1 MADLNIAT
9 LSGDYAVISEAAVED
24 FRGSLHGESLRPG
37 DEGYDTARRIWNAMI
52 DKRPALI
59 ARCSGTADV
68 INSVNFAREHGLLIS
83 VRGGGHNFPGN
94 SVCNDGL
101 MIDLSR
107 MTGVRVDPAAKTVR
121 AQGGTKWGAFDH
133 ETQAF
138 GLAAP
143 GGTDLD
149 TGIAGLT
156 LGGGIGWLSGSYG
169 LSCDNLISADVV
181 TADGRSLTASAD
193 KNPDLFWALRGGGG
207 NFGVV
212 TSLEYRLHP
221 VGPMVLAGLLVYP
234 FDKVREFFAL
244 VNELTANIPDEMN
257 IITFLTTLPDGGG
270 KACTILLCYHGAIE
284 EGERVIRPLREFGP
298 PLSDNV
304 RPRTYTEAQT
314 LALAPQGRLN
324 YLKSHFMKQVS
335 DDAVDITL
343 DYFDRVTS
351 PLSTIFFQY
360 LGNAT
365 RRVPA
370 GKTAF
375 GHRDALCEWGV
386 NAVFLDP
393 GESEVHVRW
402 ARDFASAFLPFSS
415 GAYVNQV
422 GTEAEEGAE
431 AIRAA
436 FGDNFQRLEAL
447 KQKYDP
453 VNLFSHNQ
461 NIRPRILAPE
471 GSGAGIPRTDERRGA
486 SR

>member
-1 MADLNIAT
+1 MTDLKIAT
-9 LSGDYAVISEAAVED
+9 LSGDYTVISEAAVED
-24 FRGSLHGESLRPG
+24 FRGSLHGESLLS
-37 DEGYDTARRIWNAMI
+37 DDAGYDSARRIWNAMI

-59 ARCSGTADV
+59 ARCTGTADV
-68 INSVNFAREHGLLIS
+68 INSVNFARENGLLIS

-107 MTGVRVDPAAKTVR
+107 MTGVRVDPASRTVR

-181 TADGRSLTASAD
+181 TADGQPLTTSAD
-193 KNPDLFWALRGGGG
+193 ENSDLLWALRGGGG

-212 TSLEYRLHP
+212 TSLEYKLNP
-221 VGPMVLAGLLVYP
+221 VGPMVLAGFLVYP
-234 FDKVREFFAL
+234 YDKAREFFAL
-244 VNELTANIPDEMN
+244 VGDLTANMPDEMN
-257 IITFLTTLPDGGG
+257 LITFLTTLPDGGP
-270 KACTILLCYHGAIE
+270 KACTILLCYHGPIE

-298 PLSDNV
+298 PIVDGV
-304 RPRTYTEAQT
+304 RPMPYTEAQK
-314 LALAPQGRLN
+314 LAVAPAGRNN

-335 DDAVDITL
+335 DDVVDISL

-351 PLSTIFFQY
+351 PLSAVFFQY
-360 LGNAT
+360 LGNAA
-365 RRVPA
+365 RRVPV
-370 GKTAF
+370 GETAF

-402 ARDFASAFLPFSS
+402 AREFASELLPFSS

-422 GTEAEEGAE
+422 GTEEEEGAE
-431 AIRAA
+431 AIQAA
-436 FGDNFQRLEAL
+436 FGDNFQRLASL

-453 VNLFSHNQ
+453 TNLFSHNQ
-461 NIRPRILAPE
+461 NIRPRV
-471 GSGAGIPRTDERRGA
+471 
-486 SR
+486 

>member
-1 MADLNIAT
+1 MADLDIAT

-24 FRGSLHGESLRPG
+24 FRGSLHGESLLPG
-37 DEGYDTARRIWNAMI
+37 DEDYNGARRIWNAMI
-52 DKRPALI
+52 DKRPAMI

-68 INSVNFAREHGLLIS
+68 IKSVNFARENSLLIS

-156 LGGGIGWLSGSYG
+156 LGGGIGWLSGSHG

-181 TADGRSLTASAD
+181 TADGRPLTASAD
-193 KNPDLFWALRGGGG
+193 ENPDLFWALRGGGG
-207 NFGVV
+207 NYGIA

-221 VGPMVLAGLLVYP
+221 VGPKVLAGFLVYP

-244 VNELTANIPDEMN
+244 IGELTANMPDELN
-257 IITFLTTLPDGGG
+257 LIAFLTTLPEGGG
-270 KACTILLCYHGAIE
+270 KACTILLCHSGPIE

-298 PLSDNV
+298 PLLDSI
-304 RPRTYTEAQT
+304 RPMTYAEAQT
-314 LALAPQGRLN
+314 LALAPKGRQN
-324 YLKSHFMKQVS
+324 YLKSLFMKQAS
-335 DDAVDITL
+335 DDSLDIML

-351 PLSTIFFQY
+351 PLSAVFFQY
-360 LGNAT
+360 LGNAA

-370 GKTAF
+370 DETAF
-375 GHRDALCEWGV
+375 GHRDALFEWGV
-386 NAVFLDP
+386 NSVFLDP
-393 GESEVHVRW
+393 GESEIHVRW
-402 ARDFASAFLPFSS
+402 ARDFASALLPFSS

-422 GTEAEEGAE
+422 GTEEEEGAE
-431 AIRAA
+431 AIQAA
-436 FGDNFQRLEAL
+436 FGDNFQRLSAL

-453 VNLFSHNQ
+453 ANLFSHNQ
-461 NIRPRILAPE
+461 NIRPRI
-471 GSGAGIPRTDERRGA
+471 
-486 SR
+486 

>member
-9 LSGDYAVISEAAVED
+9 LSGEYAVISEAEVED
-24 FRGSLHGESLRPG
+24 FRGSLHGESLLPG
-37 DEGYDTARRIWNAMI
+37 DDGYDGARQIWNAMV

-68 INSVNFAREHGLLIS
+68 INSVNFAKENGLLIS

-107 MTGVRVDPAAKTVR
+107 MTGVRVDPAARTVR

-143 GGTDLD
+143 GGTDVD

-169 LSCDNLISADVV
+169 LSCDNLVSADVV
-181 TADGRSLTASAD
+181 TADGRSFTASAD
-193 KNPDLFWALRGGGG
+193 ENPDLLWGLRGGGG

-221 VGPMVLAGLLVYP
+221 VGPKVLAGFLVYP
-234 FDKVREFFAL
+234 FGKVKEFFAL
-244 VNELTANIPDEMN
+244 VNELTDTMPDELN
-257 IITFLTTLPDGGG
+257 LITFLTTLPDGGG
-270 KACTILLCYHGAIE
+270 KACTILLCYSGPIE

-298 PLSDNV
+298 PLSDSV
-304 RPRTYTEAQT
+304 RPMPYTEAQK
-314 LALAPQGRLN
+314 LAVAPPGRQN
-324 YLKSHFMKQVS
+324 YLKSHFIKQVS
-335 DDAVDITL
+335 DDVVDIAL
-343 DYFDRVTS
+343 DNFERITS
-351 PLSTIFFQY
+351 PLSSILFQY
-360 LGNAT
+360 LGNASQ
-365 RRVPA
+365 RVPA
-370 GKTAF
+370 SETAF
-375 GHRDALCEWGV
+375 GHRGALCEWAT

-402 ARDFASAFLPFSS
+402 VREYASEMLPFSS
-415 GAYVNQV
+415 GAYINQV
-422 GTEAEEGAE
+422 GTEAEEGEE
-431 AIRAA
+431 AIQAA
-436 FGDNFQRLEAL
+436 FGDNFQRLAAL

-453 VNLFSHNQ
+453 TNLFSHNQ
-461 NIRPRILAPE
+461 NIRPRI
-471 GSGAGIPRTDERRGA
+471 
-486 SR
+486 

>member
-1 MADLNIAT
+1 MADLRIAT
-9 LSGDYAVISEAAVED
+9 LSGDYAVITDAALQD
-24 FRGSLHGESLRPG
+24 FRGSLHGETLIPG
-37 DEGYDTARRIWNAMI
+37 DDGYDSARRIWNAMI

-68 INSVNFAREHGLLIS
+68 INSVNFARENDLLIS

-107 MTGVRVDPAAKTVR
+107 MTGVRVDPAARTVR

-169 LSCDNLISADVV
+169 LSCDNLVSADIVP
-181 TADGRSLTASAD
+181 ADGRPLTASAGE
-193 KNPDLFWALRGGGG
+193 NSDLFWALRGGGG

-221 VGPMVLAGLLVYP
+221 VGPNVLAGPLVYP
-234 FDKVREFFAL
+234 YDKVREFFDL
-244 VNELTANIPDEMN
+244 VGGLTADMPDELN
-257 IITFLTTLPDGGG
+257 LLAFLVTLPDGGP
-270 KACTILLCYHGAIE
+270 KACSILLCYHGSIE

-298 PLSDNV
+298 PLVDGI
-304 RPRTYTEAQT
+304 RPMTYTEAQT
-314 LALAPQGRLN
+314 LALAPQGRQN
-324 YLKSHFMKQVS
+324 YLKSHFMKEVS
-335 DDAVDITL
+335 DEAVDIML

-351 PLSTIFFQY
+351 PLSAVFFQY
-360 LGNAT
+360 LGNAA
-365 RRVPA
+365 RRVPV
-370 GKTAF
+370 GETAF
-375 GHRDALCEWGV
+375 GHRNALCEWGV
-386 NAVFLDP
+386 NSVFMDP
-393 GESEVHVRW
+393 GESEVHIRW
-402 ARDFASAFLPFSS
+402 AREIAADLLPFSS

-431 AIRAA
+431 AIQAA
-436 FGDNFQRLEAL
+436 FGDNFQRLAAL

-453 VNLFSHNQ
+453 ANLFSHNQ
-461 NIRPRILAPE
+461 NIRPRI
-471 GSGAGIPRTDERRGA
+471 
-486 SR
+486 

>member
-9 LSGDYAVISEAAVED
+9 LSGEYAVISEAEVED
-24 FRGSLHGESLRPG
+24 FRGSLHGESLLPG
-37 DEGYDTARRIWNAMI
+37 DDGYDGARQIWNAMV

-68 INSVNFAREHGLLIS
+68 INSVNFAKENGLLIS

-107 MTGVRVDPAAKTVR
+107 MTGVRVDPAARTVR

-143 GGTDLD
+143 GGTDVD

-169 LSCDNLISADVV
+169 LSCDNLVSADVV
-181 TADGRSLTASAD
+181 TADGRSFTASGD
-193 KNPDLFWALRGGGG
+193 ENPDLLWGLRGGGG

-221 VGPMVLAGLLVYP
+221 VGPKVLAGFLVYP
-234 FDKVREFFAL
+234 FGKVKEFFAL
-244 VNELTANIPDEMN
+244 VNELTDTMPDELN
-257 IITFLTTLPDGGG
+257 LITFLTNLPDGGG
-270 KACTILLCYHGAIE
+270 KACTILLCYSGPIE

-298 PLSDNV
+298 PLSDSV
-304 RPRTYTEAQT
+304 RPMPYTEAQK
-314 LALAPQGRLN
+314 LAVAPPGRQN
-324 YLKSHFMKQVS
+324 YLKSHFIKQVS
-335 DDAVDITL
+335 DDVVDIAL
-343 DYFDRVTS
+343 DNFERITS
-351 PLSTIFFQY
+351 PLSSILFQY
-360 LGNAT
+360 LGNASQ
-365 RRVPA
+365 RVPA
-370 GKTAF
+370 SETAF
-375 GHRDALCEWGV
+375 GHRGALCEWAT

-402 ARDFASAFLPFSS
+402 VREYASEMLPFSS
-415 GAYVNQV
+415 GAYINQV
-422 GTEAEEGAE
+422 GTEAEEGEE
-431 AIRAA
+431 AIQAA
-436 FGDNFQRLEAL
+436 FGDNFQRLAAL

-453 VNLFSHNQ
+453 TNLFSHNQ
-461 NIRPRILAPE
+461 NIRPRI
-471 GSGAGIPRTDERRGA
+471 
-486 SR
+486 

>member
-1 MADLNIAT
+1 MTDLKIAT
-9 LSGDYAVISEAAVED
+9 LSGDYTVISEAAVED
-24 FRGSLHGESLRPG
+24 FRGSLHGESLLS
-37 DEGYDTARRIWNAMI
+37 DDAGYDSARRIWNAMI

-59 ARCSGTADV
+59 ARCTGTADV
-68 INSVNFAREHGLLIS
+68 INSVNFARENGLLIS

-107 MTGVRVDPAAKTVR
+107 MTGVRVDPASRTVR

-181 TADGRSLTASAD
+181 TADGRPLTASAD
-193 KNPDLFWALRGGGG
+193 ENSDLLWALRGGGG

-212 TSLEYRLHP
+212 TSLEYKLNP
-221 VGPMVLAGLLVYP
+221 VGPMVLAGFLVYP
-234 FDKVREFFAL
+234 YDKAREFFAL
-244 VNELTANIPDEMN
+244 VGDLTANMPDEMN
-257 IITFLTTLPDGGG
+257 LITFLTTLPDGGP
-270 KACTILLCYHGAIE
+270 KACTILLCYHGPIE

-298 PLSDNV
+298 PIVDGV
-304 RPRTYTEAQT
+304 RPMPYTEAQK
-314 LALAPQGRLN
+314 LAVAPAGRNN

-335 DDAVDITL
+335 DDVVDISL

-351 PLSTIFFQY
+351 PLSAVFFQY
-360 LGNAT
+360 LGNAA
-365 RRVPA
+365 RRVPV
-370 GKTAF
+370 GETAF

-386 NAVFLDP
+386 NAVFMDP

-402 ARDFASAFLPFSS
+402 AREFASELLPFSS

-431 AIRAA
+431 AIEAA
-436 FGDNFQRLEAL
+436 FGDNFQRLASL

-453 VNLFSHNQ
+453 TNLFSHNQ
-461 NIRPRILAPE
+461 NIRPRI
-471 GSGAGIPRTDERRGA
+471 
-486 SR
+486 

>member
-1 MADLNIAT
+1 MAELKIAT

-24 FRGSLHGESLRPG
+24 FRGSLHGESLLP
-37 DEGYDTARRIWNAMI
+37 DDAGYDDARRIWNAMI

-68 INSVNFAREHGLLIS
+68 INSVNFARDNGLLIS

-107 MTGVRVDPAAKTVR
+107 MTGVRVDPASRTVR

-169 LSCDNLISADVV
+169 LSCDNLVSADVV
-181 TADGRSLTASAD
+181 TADGQPLTASAD
-193 KNPDLFWALRGGGG
+193 ENPDLFWGIRGGGG

-212 TSLEYRLHP
+212 TSLEYQLHP
-221 VGPMVLAGLLVYP
+221 VGPAVLAGWLIYP
-234 FDKVREFFAL
+234 FDKVREFFAQ
-244 VNELTANIPDEMN
+244 VNDFTNNMPDELN
-257 IITFLTTLPDGGG
+257 LITFLHTLPDGGG
-270 KACTILLCYHGAIE
+270 RACSILLCYHGPIE
-284 EGERVIRPLREFGP
+284 EGKRVIQPLREFGP
-298 PLSDNV
+298 PLLDDIK
-304 RPRTYTEAQT
+304 PMPYTEAQK
-314 LALAPQGRLN
+314 LAVAPAGRQN
-324 YLKSHFMKQVS
+324 YLKSHFVSQVG
-335 DDAVDITL
+335 DGIVDIAL
-343 DYFDRVTS
+343 DYFERITS
-351 PLSTIFFQY
+351 PLSSILFQY
-360 LGNAT
+360 LGNAA

-370 GKTAF
+370 NETAF
-375 GHRDALCEWGV
+375 GHRGALCEWAT

-402 ARDFASAFLPFSS
+402 ARDFASELSPFSS
-415 GAYVNQV
+415 GAYINQV

-431 AIRAA
+431 EIQAA
-436 FGDNFQRLEAL
+436 FGDNFQRLAAL

-453 VNLFSHNQ
+453 ANLFSHNQ
-461 NIRPRILAPE
+461 NIRPRV
-471 GSGAGIPRTDERRGA
+471 
-486 SR
+486 